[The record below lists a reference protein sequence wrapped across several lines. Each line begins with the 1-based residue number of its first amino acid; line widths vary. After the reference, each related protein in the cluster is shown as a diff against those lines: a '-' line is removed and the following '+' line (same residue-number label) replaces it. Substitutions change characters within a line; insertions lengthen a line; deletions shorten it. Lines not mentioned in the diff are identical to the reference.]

1 MARRST
7 YLASLAPVALF
18 LAAMVSA
25 DGKSTLLRPSAEA
38 AAQKAEAQPRI
49 VAPRAA
55 GRIQVTPVNAAC
67 DDTQRCY
74 DAQVRRLQ
82 AAALY

>member
-7 YLASLAPVALF
+7 YLASLVPVALF

-38 AAQKAEAQPRI
+38 ASQKAEAQPRT
-49 VAPRAA
+49 ALPRAA
-55 GRIQVTPVNAAC
+55 ERVQVTPVNATC

-74 DAQVRRLQ
+74 DAQVKRLQ
-82 AAALY
+82 EAARY

>member
-25 DGKSTLLRPSAEA
+25 DGQSTLLRPSAEA
-38 AAQKAEAQPRI
+38 AARTAELQRRT

-55 GRIQVTPVNAAC
+55 ERIQVTRANAAC

-74 DAQVRRLQ
+74 DAQVKRLQ
-82 AAALY
+82 EAGFY